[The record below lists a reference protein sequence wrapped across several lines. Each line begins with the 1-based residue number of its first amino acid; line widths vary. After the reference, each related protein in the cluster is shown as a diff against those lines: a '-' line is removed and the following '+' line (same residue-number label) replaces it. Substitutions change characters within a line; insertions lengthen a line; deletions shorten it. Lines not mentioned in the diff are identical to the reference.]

1 MRCSK
6 LVRFVIPAFFLTS
19 SLAGIALGFVDSGGP
34 QEGTARSW
42 DCTQTS
48 CSVVNPKK
56 SCPAGEFACCCNASA
71 TGVPAWVAVC
81 YANADCGGVSSC
93 QMCQ

>member
-1 MRCSK
+1 MRRSWFS
-6 LVRFVIPAFFLTS
+6 RS
-19 SLAGIALGFVDSGGP
+19 SWPIVFAAMALSGVALGFADSGGP
-34 QEGTARSW
+34 QEGTARTW

-56 SCPAGEFACCCNASA
+56 NCPAGEFACCCNASA